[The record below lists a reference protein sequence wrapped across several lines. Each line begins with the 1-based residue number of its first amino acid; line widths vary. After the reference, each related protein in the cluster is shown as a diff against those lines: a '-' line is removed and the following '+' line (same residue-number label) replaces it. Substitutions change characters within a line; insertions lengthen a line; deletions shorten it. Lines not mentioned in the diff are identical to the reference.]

1 MLPLLTTRLRT
12 WLASHTVTASSWGRA
27 TCITVSQLCSRRSLR
42 SRSSQSNSVGCQCG
56 PEPLSSGWLMVGPA
70 PRWQAVKPTLATE
83 SASPCKGNRRP
94 ARIGWGQ
101 LASHPAYPTH
111 KNIQKGRKGLQVEGK
126 SQLAPIVQQL
136 DLNIPIYRLRNVAYS
151 SKLKRHFASQPLGVL
166 HMSSNKSDEYEG
178 LF

>member
-1 MLPLLTTRLRT
+1 MLFEGWRILP
-12 WLASHTVTASSWGRA
+12 
-27 TCITVSQLCSRRSLR
+27 LR

-126 SQLAPIVQQL
+126 SQPAPIVQQL
-136 DLNIPIYRLRNVAYS
+136 DLNIPSYRLRNVAYS

-166 HMSSNKSDEYEG
+166 HMSSNKSDEHKG
-178 LF
+178 LFQSPITLLLRSFLFKTSL